1 MSIRALVLGLNL
13 GVAVALSGC
22 SDVADLGSP
31 GGLEQDPIV
40 GGKPD
45 STSHAVVGIV
55 TREGE
60 LCSGS
65 LILPNLV
72 LTARHCVATLSSGE
86 AVQCGVSTF
95 GSVHPASDFVVSWD
109 DNLTGNVDMSS
120 IFHATAVRVPPAA
133 QVCGNDI
140 ALLELS
146 SNVPADEATPLVP
159 RIDSAPMDGEV
170 FDAVGYGLTDPNDQ
184 AGTTAGKRMRFNG
197 AHVSCVGTACGSLG
211 GVASEWAGNAP
222 VCSGDSGG
230 PALDSAGRVIGTTSR
245 GPQACNVVV
254 YTGVSTWKSFIVDGA
269 TTAATDGGYTPPG
282 WVTGTATGAGGMSSG
297 GSAGMSSGGTSNG
310 GTPSG
315 GRSGM
320 AQAGMSS
327 GGRTSNSQAGSSSG
341 GRSGMPQGG
350 MSSAGRSGT
359 PQGGASGRGGIGG
372 SSGASSGG
380 RSAAAQGGMPSGA
393 GTGTLG
399 GAPSAAGT
407 GGSSGS
413 AGASVAGAG
422 NKPNGSA
429 GMRSGA
435 SGSGPLPTTPPLD
448 SGCGCRTLPSS
459 SPVGFESWSLVLA
472 AFAAARRRK
481 SALRSNV

>member
-109 DNLTGNVDMSS
+109 DNLTGNVDMAS
-120 IFHATAVRVPPAA
+120 IFHATAVRVPTAA

-297 GSAGMSSGGTSNG
+297 GSAGTSSGGTPG
-310 GTPSG
+310 G

-320 AQAGMSS
+320 AQAGMSN

-350 MSSAGRSGT
+350 ISSAGRSGT
-359 PQGGASGRGGIGG
+359 PQGGASGRGGTGG

-380 RSAAAQGGMPSGA
+380 RNAAAQGGMPSSA

-413 AGASVAGAG
+413 AGASAAGAG
-422 NKPNGSA
+422 NNPNGSA

-481 SALRSNV
+481 TALRSKA

>member
-109 DNLTGNVDMSS
+109 DNLTGNVDMAS
-120 IFHATAVRVPPAA
+120 IFHATAVRVPTAA

-297 GSAGMSSGGTSNG
+297 GSAGTSSGGTPG
-310 GTPSG
+310 G

-320 AQAGMSS
+320 AQAGMSN

-350 MSSAGRSGT
+350 ISSAGRSGT
-359 PQGGASGRGGIGG
+359 PQGGASGRGGTGG

-380 RSAAAQGGMPSGA
+380 RNAAAQGGMPSSA

-413 AGASVAGAG
+413 AGASAAGAG
-422 NKPNGSA
+422 NNPNGSA

-472 AFAAARRRK
+472 AFAAARRRTT
-481 SALRSNV
+481 ALRSKA

>member
-1 MSIRALVLGLNL
+1 MKAMSIRALVLRLNL
-13 GVAVALSGC
+13 GLALALAGC
-22 SDVADLGSP
+22 SDAADLGGA

-95 GSVHPASDFVVSWD
+95 GAVHPASDFVVSWD
-109 DNLTGNVDMSS
+109 DNLTGNVDMAS
-120 IFHATAVRVPPAA
+120 IFHATAVRVPTAS

-184 AGTTAGKRMRFNG
+184 AGTTAGRRMRFNG
-197 AHVSCVGTACGSLG
+197 AHVSCVGTDCGSLG

-282 WVTGTATGAGGMSSG
+282 WVTGTATGTGGMSSG
-297 GSAGMSSGGTSNG
+297 GRAGVSSGGT
-310 GTPSG
+310 
-315 GRSGM
+315 
-320 AQAGMSS
+320 
-327 GGRTSNSQAGSSSG
+327 SSG

-350 MSSAGRSGT
+350 MSSGGRTSNSQAGTSSGGRSGMPQGGMSSGGRSGT
-359 PQGGASGRGGIGG
+359 PQGGASGHGGTGG
-372 SSGASSGG
+372 SSATSSAG
-380 RSAAAQGGMPSGA
+380 RNAAAQGGMPSSA
-393 GTGTLG
+393 GSGTRG
-399 GAPSAAGT
+399 GAPNAAGI

-413 AGASVAGAG
+413 AGAAAG

-435 SGSGPLPTTPPLD
+435 SGRGALPTTPPLD
-448 SGCGCRTLPSS
+448 SGCGCRTTSS
-459 SPVGFESWSLVLA
+459 STPAGFESWCLVLA

-481 SALRSNV
+481 SALRSNA